1 MTVSPLAVSAPTPSA
16 SRSATSP
23 EEAAEQFEAVLTRQ
37 FVQVMT
43 QDLFDEEGEGML
55 SGQAD
60 LQRDTLTDALTQHL
74 TDAGTLGIA
83 DLLLTA
89 WGESAPRD
97 VAAAESPSPATAESG
112 GTAPFRSREI
122 TMEEALRTYARAA
135 QRPASLDST
144 Q

>member
-1 MTVSPLAVSAPTPSA
+1 MTVSPLAASVPTPSA

-23 EEAAEQFEAVLTRQ
+23 EEAAEQVEAVLTRQ

-43 QDLFDEEGEGML
+43 KDLFDEEGEGML

-89 WGESAPRD
+89 WGESAPPEAPADR
-97 VAAAESPSPATAESG
+97 SPSPATGESS
-112 GTAPFRSREI
+112 GTAPFRSREM
-122 TMEEALRTYARAA
+122 TMEEALRTYAPAA